1 MARAKKSKDSDP
13 KPESAAEEPVKAVE
27 DAVLLAGAGEM
38 PGGEDLQASE
48 SDNDAY
54 GLLAPTQARTA
65 RRSIWPMFLG
75 GAVVAAV
82 GFLAAQY
89 LGNDRWPFPS
99 GRSATDELAAVVLAQ
114 NARISV
120 LVGQISDLTQ
130 ALSDLPPGNAIDDL
144 GARLRDG
151 QQAVSEQSARI
162 DLLDRRLGDLENRPI
177 PDVAASSDA
186 VAAYERELTA
196 MRQMFEA
203 ELDRIEAAQ
212 ETAVEIETNAAE
224 RAEIAVKRAALARVQ
239 SNMDRGAPFAEGL
252 TALQDAGVAV
262 PGHLI
267 ALSRDGVASMAEL
280 QSEFPEAARVA
291 LNAAVR
297 ADVAAGRQGRLAGF
311 LRTQL
316 GARSLEPRQGNDP
329 DAILSR
335 AEAALGYGDIGQSLS
350 EVYTLPVAGAAQMT
364 DWVDKA
370 RARQRVVEAV
380 AALAETVNN

>member
-54 GLLAPTQARTA
+54 GLLAPTQARAA

-120 LVGQISDLTQ
+120 LEGQISDLTQ
-130 ALSDLPPGNAIDDL
+130 VLSYLPPGNVIDDL

-203 ELDRIEAAQ
+203 ELDRIEAGQ

-224 RAEIAVKRAALARVQ
+224 RAEIAVKRAALAPGSVKYGSWRTVR
-239 SNMDRGAPFAEGL
+239 RG
-252 TALQDAGVAV
+252 T
-262 PGHLI
+262 
-267 ALSRDGVASMAEL
+267 DGVARRGRCGAGAPDRTFARRRCEYGRTSERISRGRACRAERR
-280 QSEFPEAARVA
+280 SAGRCCCRAARPV
-291 LNAAVR
+291 
-297 ADVAAGRQGRLAGF
+297 GRVSAHPAWRK
-311 LRTQL
+311 
-316 GARSLEPRQGNDP
+316 
-329 DAILSR
+329 I
-335 AEAALGYGDIGQSLS
+335 
-350 EVYTLPVAGAAQMT
+350 AGAAAG
-364 DWVDKA
+364 K
-370 RARQRVVEAV
+370 
-380 AALAETVNN
+380 